1 MLMLIFD
8 FVSRYLDSY
17 GVDSTKYG
25 VAHSDELWQL
35 WNIYFGV
42 YWVNR
47 PEVDLL
53 SCHTIHFHHLIV
65 TRTSWV

>member
-17 GVDSTKYG
+17 GVDSTQYG

-35 WNIYFGV
+35 WNIYFGN
-42 YWVNR
+42 YWVDR

-53 SCHTIHFHHLIV
+53 SYHFHYLIV
-65 TRTSWV
+65 TRTS